1 MKYNINY
8 KITLEDITYI
18 LYLIPIITRTIYVI
32 YTAVVYPHIHYNYY
46 FTLMLTLAL
55 LSSQKELDSSFAR
68 STLTKF

>member
-1 MKYNINY
+1 MKENINY

-32 YTAVVYPHIHYNYY
+32 YTAVYPHIHYNYY